1 MAAIRA
7 LQQWCRQ
14 QCEGYRDVS
23 ITNMT
28 TSFRDGLAFCAILH
42 RHRPDLINY
51 DALRKE
57 NIYENNKLAF
67 QVAEE
72 ELGIPA
78 LLDAEDMV
86 ALKVP
91 DRLSILT
98 YVSQYYNYFHGRA
111 PIGGVAGVKRSLGDP
126 DAEPSGKKVLAQP
139 TSPGRMKPPAPSAQR
154 KEEQGAE
161 GPPPKAGRA
170 GSSPV
175 SSSACGICG
184 RQVHLVQRY
193 LVEGRLF
200 HRSCFRCSVCSST
213 LHAGSYRATGEPG
226 VFLCTS
232 HQPRAAPTEPL
243 ATSTLRQAGRGGEA
257 GPGPARGG
265 IPTPGP
271 RLPSA
276 GTVST
281 PVANR
286 CPAGWP
292 SPAQGAAVPGPHL
305 AVTPH
310 SLDSGRSPASPGPRA
325 TPAWTPPA
333 SRTQGARERV
343 TPTPGTSGPSREQA
357 LSFLQKALPG
367 PGGTSAPRPS
377 TASDSHPGSTEGP
390 RASLVASRPPQ
401 ALGAPG
407 KTQLPAPPRV
417 GTPPAAGG
425 SRGATE
431 VDGASARPKP
441 ESSLVKGPGGS
452 PAASEEDPA
461 AWRGRLKPVQ
471 RGPVGRSLE
480 LKEPRGASEMP
491 QKFLGSPKG
500 AVRVTLTP
508 VRPVGPG
515 SQSPVASPGPAP
527 RRKLLVPP
535 SLSLSGDRIQHKPS
549 GQREGTEPQ
558 PRGDPGASPTPAGQA
573 AISPVRLPA
582 DYLPPAEIQRQVQ
595 AIGNQLDALERTGV
609 GLEQRLR
616 AAEGDPSEDALMVEW
631 FRLIHE
637 KQLLLRLE
645 SELMYKARD
654 QRLEQRQLDLQDE
667 LRTLMAKPEA
677 LKSPQDRQREQD
689 LLGQYVSTVNE
700 RSDIIDFLDEDRL
713 REQEE
718 DTVLQNMM
726 EKLALQRSSGD
737 QRKKPKYRLSR
748 FWSLKGRTRTPE

>member
-139 TSPGRMKPPAPSAQR
+139 TSPGRTKPPAPSAQR
-154 KEEQGAE
+154 KEERGAE

-276 GTVST
+276 GT
-281 PVANR
+281 
-286 CPAGWP
+286 
-292 SPAQGAAVPGPHL
+292 
-305 AVTPH
+305 
-310 SLDSGRSPASPGPRA
+310 
-325 TPAWTPPA
+325 
-333 SRTQGARERV
+333 GARERV

-367 PGGTSAPRPS
+367 PGGT
-377 TASDSHPGSTEGP
+377 
-390 RASLVASRPPQ
+390 
-401 ALGAPG
+401 
-407 KTQLPAPPRV
+407 
-417 GTPPAAGG
+417 
-425 SRGATE
+425 
-431 VDGASARPKP
+431 
-441 ESSLVKGPGGS
+441 
-452 PAASEEDPA
+452 
-461 AWRGRLKPVQ
+461 
-471 RGPVGRSLE
+471 RSLE

>member
-57 NIYENNKLAF
+57 NVYENNKLAF

-111 PIGGVAGVKRSLGDP
+111 PIGGMAGVKRSLGDP

-139 TSPGRMKPPAPSAQR
+139 ISPGQTKPHAHSTQQ
-154 KEEQGAE
+154 KKEQGAE
-161 GPPPKAGRA
+161 GPPPPKAGRA
-170 GSSPV
+170 GGSPV
-175 SSSACGICG
+175 SSACGICG

-193 LVEGRLF
+193 LVEGRLY
-200 HRSCFRCSVCSST
+200 HRSCFRCSICSST
-213 LHAGSYRATGEPG
+213 LHAGSYRTTGEPG
-226 VFLCTS
+226 VFICTS
-232 HQPRAAPTEPL
+232 HQPRATDAGPRGTVPTEPL
-243 ATSTLRQAGRGGEA
+243 AASA
-257 GPGPARGG
+257 
-265 IPTPGP
+265 P
-271 RLPSA
+271 R
-276 GTVST
+276 
-281 PVANR
+281 
-286 CPAGWP
+286 
-292 SPAQGAAVPGPHL
+292 
-305 AVTPH
+305 
-310 SLDSGRSPASPGPRA
+310 LDSGRSPVSPSPTSA
-325 TPAWTPPA
+325 PAWTPSA
-333 SRTQGARERV
+333 SRTQGARERFMQ
-343 TPTPGTSGPSREQA
+343 TPAAPGPSREQA

-367 PGGTSAPRPS
+367 PGNASTPRPS
-377 TASDSHPGSTEGP
+377 TASDSHPGSAKGP
-390 RASLVASRPPQ
+390 RASPVASRSSQ
-401 ALGAPG
+401 ALGALG
-407 KTQLPAPPRV
+407 KTQSSVPPRV
-417 GTPPAAGG
+417 GISPAAGG
-425 SRGATE
+425 SRGTME
-431 VDGASARPKP
+431 VDSASARPKP
-441 ESSLVKGPGGS
+441 EASLAKGPGGS

-461 AWRGRLKPVQ
+461 AWRSRLKPVQ
-471 RGPVGRSLE
+471 KGPAGRTLE
-480 LKEPRGASEMP
+480 VKEPAKASEVP
-491 QKFLGSPKG
+491 RKFLGSPKG
-500 AVRVTLTP
+500 DAHITLTP
-508 VRPVGPG
+508 VRPADPG
-515 SQSPVASPGPAP
+515 SRPPAASPGPAP
-527 RRKLLVPP
+527 RRKLLVSPGLR
-535 SLSLSGDRIQHKPS
+535 LSEDWIQHKPS
-549 GQREGTEPQ
+549 GQQERTEPQ
-558 PRGDPGASPTPAGQA
+558 PRGDSAPGLPPDCCSPRRPQ
-573 AISPVRLPA
+573 LPA

-631 FRLIHE
+631 FHLIHE

-654 QRLEQRQLDLQDE
+654 QRLEQRQLNLQDE
-667 LRTLMAKPEA
+667 LRTLMAMPEA
-677 LKSPQDRQREQD
+677 LKSPQDRKREQD

-718 DTVLQNMM
+718 DTVLQNMIDT
-726 EKLALQRSSGD
+726 LDLQRSSGD
-737 QRKKPKYRLSR
+737 QRKKPKSRRSR
-748 FWSLKGRTRTPE
+748 FWSLKGRTKTPE